1 MHATHHETSSD
12 TRGMNNSMATIPFRP
27 APRNK
32 PVLSNEI
39 VDVPPPDPLPEQ
51 SKSPVIM
58 RIVPFLM
65 GGMML
70 AFITMMVLSGTRVL
84 SPYQL
89 MAPMGMMM
97 MALAYLGVGGSG
109 GGPLNDLDTNRKNY
123 WLKLREQRRIAHH
136 LGESIHS
143 LHTAT
148 YPHPLSLSA
157 RCGRPGMWSIK
168 PTDSI
173 LPPNTSDKDS
183 PAALRPWLTARVGV
197 GLVEVVP
204 AIEEPQTDVAEKL
217 EPVTA
222 GSFRRFLRTQKFVT
236 NCPLGVSFTEHPAYA
251 FRGDTNAVLALGR
264 AMICSLAYNHSPDH
278 LTIGIICD
286 PSVRHRWDWV
296 KWLPNAQDPHR
307 TDHAGSARYAWPSVA
322 SFVSDD
328 ELGAAGGHGPHLVVF
343 IDTPGSDVSLP
354 PGWTRASTTLVVL
367 NAPSETVTTKQG
379 RFHVNDRREFS
390 TSKQLRFARAD
401 ALTVS
406 QARVIA
412 QKMSRHRPEQW
423 AVSDVVVKKD
433 VVKQSYFD
441 VHGIGELETW
451 DPRPQWVKNGFD
463 SHFEIPVGFVH
474 DGEQVTPEI
483 FSMDFAEA
491 SKRGT
496 GPHGCFQG
504 KTGSGKS
511 FLLMGVVGS
520 LCVRYGPDKV
530 NLILMDFKGG
540 TTFRGY
546 EKLPHVI
553 ANISNLE
560 NAADLVARTA
570 VVIRGEIHRR
580 ELLME
585 EYDCKDIVE
594 YREKR
599 AKEPDKYPPLP
610 EVFVIMDEFKEYMEL
625 HSEDL
630 KTYIKIGTVG
640 RGWGIHVWPCSQD
653 IDESLLRGLKSHLT
667 FGISLRA
674 SDTAHSR
681 FVIRSEAAV
690 DLPMG
695 QGQAIAYRE
704 NRPDGDDRERVRFV
718 GFNVEQRY
726 LAPTRAAS
734 KRAAQIASG
743 VAPGRRLSR
752 FGLENSF
759 APDSE
764 ATDNEVEDLTAA
776 TDLDALPKMKDALV
790 ARLAEF
796 DDVKALQLWQ
806 PTLRAP
812 ISYADITIE
821 PARSPRLEIQ
831 IGIADAPFRH
841 KRLPYVITPEDAQA
855 HVRILGQGGSGR
867 STAVQAIVASALQA
881 YPPQFCSFYLI
892 DYGGAK
898 LAEIADLP
906 NVGGYARKTDEDQ
919 INRFIG
925 EFFRVLTIREHEYGR
940 RGVSTLDDYFA
951 DRTQTPAE
959 EDPYG
964 HMFLVFDGFPS
975 YLADNEPAKESLLR
989 LLDNGPRHGL
999 HVIVTALANNE
1010 IPPRMQK
1017 HFGTTIHLAVNDV
1030 NESFVSGE
1038 EKQMVAKLPAN
1049 EPGRC
1054 VDFARMLEARI
1065 LVPQLEPI
1073 EPVKFERGMPS
1084 YDYRTNYGPGIA
1096 QFVKG
1101 MSARWPQPEQ
1111 RATKIYSAPEKIDY
1125 QVIWDLYARYA
1136 DRLSELSPPEPGRRS
1151 AMDKHLPIAISV
1163 ENLKVVTVPDHTS
1176 PHLLAVGDPKC
1187 GKTTFLRTVI
1197 NSVVNQFSPEEAQFV
1212 ILETKFDLLTE
1223 QEQLA
1228 ANGYLMAYAD
1238 QNSLS
1243 EAIEKVQAA
1252 IQPRLPRKEDGLSSA
1267 QIMNRSWYSGPEIF
1281 VLIDGVP
1288 NFAAGG
1294 FGLGSP
1300 LDGFLDLMK
1309 RNDLGLHIYATGNA
1323 QGFPSAR
1330 TQNKL
1335 YNQLAQT
1342 NAPVLLFSGPVSEGA
1357 IWPGTGIK
1365 FARRRRGQAALIDPV
1380 YPKPEVIQVGMA
1392 RPWGEDAHGPERD
1405 AESALV

>member
-1 MHATHHETSSD
+1 
-12 TRGMNNSMATIPFRP
+12 MNSSMATIPFRP

-39 VDVPPPDPLPEQ
+39 VDVPPPDALPEQ
-51 SKSPVIM
+51 PKGPVIM

-70 AFITMMVLSGTRVL
+70 AFITMMVLSGARKM

-97 MALAYLGVGGSG
+97 MAMAYLGVGGSG
-109 GGPLNDLDTNRKNY
+109 GGPLGNLDTSRKNY

-173 LPPNTSDKDS
+173 LPANTSEKDS

-197 GLVEVVP
+197 GLVEVMP
-204 AIEEPQTDVAEKL
+204 AIEEPQTDVAEQL

-251 FRGDTNAVLALGR
+251 FRGDTSAVLALGR

-278 LTIGIICD
+278 LTIGVICD

-296 KWLPNAQDPHR
+296 KWLPNAQDPYR

-328 ELGAAGGHGPHLVVF
+328 ELGAASGHDPHLVVF

-379 RFHVNDRREFS
+379 RFHVTDRREFS
-390 TSKQLRFARAD
+390 TNKQLRFARAD
-401 ALTVS
+401 ALTVGQS
-406 QARVIA
+406 RVIA

-423 AVSDVVVKKD
+423 AVSDAVVKED

-441 VHGIGELETW
+441 VHGIGDLDTW
-451 DPRPQWVKNGFD
+451 DPRPQWSRNGVD
-463 SHFEIPVGFVH
+463 SHFEIPMGFVH
-474 DGEQVTPEI
+474 NGEHLTPEI

-491 SKRGT
+491 SQLGT

-530 NLILMDFKGG
+530 NLVLLDFKGG

-553 ANISNLE
+553 ANISNLDY
-560 NAADLVARTA
+560 AADLVSRAA
-570 VVIRGEIHRR
+570 VVIRGEIRRR
-580 ELLME
+580 EILME
-585 EYDCKDIVE
+585 DYDCVDVVE
-594 YREKR
+594 YRLKR

-610 EVFVIMDEFKEYMEL
+610 EIFVVMDEFKEYMEANP
-625 HSEDL
+625 EDL

-640 RGWGIHVWPCSQD
+640 RAWGIHVWPCSQD

-674 SDTAHSR
+674 SDPAHSR
-681 FVIRSEAAV
+681 FVIRTDAAAE
-690 DLPMG
+690 LPMS
-695 QGQAIAYRE
+695 QHLAIAYRE
-704 NRPDGDDRERVRFV
+704 NRPDGDGRERVVFR
-718 GFNVEQRY
+718 GFNVKQRY
-726 LAPTRAAS
+726 LAPTRVAG
-734 KRAAQIASG
+734 KRAAEIASG
-743 VAPGRRLSR
+743 VATGRRLSR

-759 APDSE
+759 GADSE
-764 ATDNEVEDLTAA
+764 ASDNDVEDPTAA
-776 TDLDALPKMKDALV
+776 VDLDAMPTMRDALI
-790 ARLAEF
+790 ARLAQF
-796 DDVKALQLWQ
+796 NDVQALQLWQ

-812 ISYADITIE
+812 ISYADITIQ

-831 IGIADAPFRH
+831 IGITDAPFQH
-841 KRLPYVITPEDAQA
+841 KRLPYVITPENAQA
-855 HVRILGQGGSGR
+855 HVRILGQAGSGR
-867 STAVQAIVASALQA
+867 STTVQAIVASALQA
-881 YPPQFCSFYLI
+881 YPAQFCSFYLI
-892 DYGGAK
+892 DYTGSK

-925 EFFRVLTIREHEYGR
+925 EFFRVLTIREREYGR
-940 RGVSTLDDYFA
+940 RAVSTLDDYFA
-951 DRTQTPAE
+951 DRTQKPVD

-964 HMFLVFDGFPS
+964 HIFLVFDGFPR
-975 YLADNEPAKESLLR
+975 YLADNEPAKDSLLH

-1017 HFGTTIHLAVNDV
+1017 HFGTSIHLAVNDV
-1030 NESFVSGE
+1030 NESFVQGE
-1038 EKQMVAKLPAN
+1038 AKQMVAKLPAD

-1054 VDFARMLEARI
+1054 VDFAHKLEARI
-1065 LVPQLEPI
+1065 LVPQSEPI

-1096 QFVKG
+1096 QFVKS

-1111 RATKIYSAPEKIDY
+1111 RASRIHPAPEKIDY
-1125 QVIWDLYARYA
+1125 QVIWDLYASYA
-1136 DRLSELSPPEPGRRS
+1136 RQLSELSPPEPGRRA
-1151 AMDKHLPIAISV
+1151 AMDKHLPIAISA
-1163 ENLKVVTVPDHTS
+1163 EDLKVVTVPDHTS
-1176 PHLLAVGDPKC
+1176 PHVLAVGDPKC
-1187 GKTTFLRTVI
+1187 GKTTFVRALI

-1212 ILETKFDLLTE
+1212 ILETKFDLLAE

-1228 ANGYLMAYAD
+1228 VDGYLMAYAD
-1238 QNSLS
+1238 QNSLP
-1243 EAIEKVQAA
+1243 EAIEKVKAA
-1252 IQPRLPRKEDGLSSA
+1252 IEPRMPRKETGLSVA
-1267 QIMNRSWYSGPEIF
+1267 QIKNRSWYSGPEIF
-1281 VLIDGVP
+1281 VIIDGVP
-1288 NFAAGG
+1288 GFAAGG
-1294 FGLGSP
+1294 FGMASP
-1300 LDGFLDLMK
+1300 LDAFLELTK
-1309 RNDLGLHIYATGNA
+1309 RNDLGLHICATGIA

-1330 TQNKL
+1330 TSNKL
-1335 YNQLAQT
+1335 YYALAQANT
-1342 NAPVLLFSGPVSEGA
+1342 PILLFSGPSSEGA
-1357 IWPGTGIK
+1357 IWPGSGIK
-1365 FARRRRGQAALIDPV
+1365 FARRRPGQAALYDPAN
-1380 YPKPEVIQVGMA
+1380 PTPHVIQVGMA
-1392 RPWGEDAHGPERD
+1392 RPWGEDARGPERD
-1405 AESALV
+1405 TESALV